1 MAIERKLGP
10 FVTQQGEFYY
20 SKKEEGKFIV
30 VKKDQEYFKSISNTK
45 KVSYQLK
52 STNEALIKIGQDNDL
67 LVSYNKTNNARLRD
81 DYPKRAFPTSQT
93 LATSG
98 DTIKRVFAQ
107 NKISGNKEI
116 FEVASST
123 NATIYKFV
131 SFNWKIGGDIDTAK
145 QYNQRQLINA
155 EKKMRGISEI
165 LPLDQLHKSKFN
177 LLK

>member
-1 MAIERKLGP
+1 MSIERKLGP
-10 FVTQQGEFYY
+10 FTTQQGEFYY
-20 SKKEEGKFIV
+20 SKKEEDKFIV
-30 VKKDQEYFKSISNTK
+30 VRKNLEYFTLISDTK
-45 KVSYQLK
+45 QVSYELK
-52 STNEALIKIGQDNDL
+52 STKEALIKIKQDDHL
-67 LVSYNKTNNARLRD
+67 LVSYNKTNNVRSRD
-81 DYPKRAFPTSQT
+81 IYPKRSFPTSQT

-98 DTIKRVFAQ
+98 DTIKRIFAQ

-116 FEVASST
+116 FEVESTT

-131 SFNWKIGGDIDTAK
+131 SLNWKIGGDIEVAK